1 VKIVEP
7 SEIRVRIAPSP
18 SGYLHIGTA
27 RSALFNWLF
36 ARHHNGKFLLRI
48 EDTDIERSSKE
59 MIDVIFDSLKWL
71 GLDWDEEPVFQSQ
84 RLDIHK
90 QYVDRLVGANRAYPC
105 WCSPERLKAMQEKA
119 REARENYRYDRHCLN
134 LPADEKKRLIESGEP
149 FAVRLLLPGGSTT
162 FDDLVLGETSKEHTE
177 LDDFIIARSD
187 GRAVYNMA
195 VVVDDHEMRISHVI
209 RGNDHV
215 SNTFKQLL
223 IYRALNLEPP
233 QFAHIP
239 LILTK
244 DRSKLSKRHGAAAV
258 TDYSKKGY
266 LKEAVVNFIAL
277 LGWSPGDD
285 REIMT
290 LDEMIESFSLERIN
304 PSNAIFDIDKLTW
317 MNGEYVRACENHK
330 LVDLVR
336 PFLVEAGLT
345 THLWINSRWDWMM
358 KFVRIL
364 KERCPLLTD
373 FVEKGRFFF
382 VDRFSY
388 EEKGI
393 KKHFADPQVVE
404 RLSTWAESLESLDDF
419 SAAPIEE
426 ALRELSEKLDIKA
439 ALLIHPTRLALSGS
453 TAGPPLFEMMEL
465 LGREEC
471 VKRLKKAIG
480 FIKERDLEKS

>member
-1 VKIVEP
+1 MKSSGV
-7 SEIRVRIAPSP
+7 RVRIAPSP
-18 SGYLHIGTA
+18 SGFLHIGTA

-59 MIDVIFDSLKWL
+59 MVDVIFDSLKWL
-71 GLDWDEEPVFQSQ
+71 GLDWDEEPAFQSQ
-84 RLDIHK
+84 RLDTYR
-90 QYVDRLVGANRAYPC
+90 QYVDRLLEANRAYRC
-105 WCSPERLKAMQEKA
+105 WCSPERLKTMQEKA
-119 REARENYRYDRHCLN
+119 REAKQNYRYDRHCLN
-134 LPADEKKRLIESGEP
+134 LPDGEKRRLVESGEL

-162 FDDLVLGETSKEHTE
+162 FNDLVLGETSKEHTE

-195 VVVDDHEMRISHVI
+195 VVVDDHEMRISHII

-223 IYRALNLEPP
+223 IYRALDLEPP
-233 QFAHIP
+233 QFAHLP

-244 DRSKLSKRHGAAAV
+244 DRSKLSKRHGAVAV
-258 TDYSKKGY
+258 TDYGKMGY

-290 LDEMIESFSLERIN
+290 LDEIIESFSLERIN

-317 MNGEYVRACENHK
+317 MNGEYIRACEDHK

-382 VDRFSY
+382 IDQFDY

-393 KKHFADPQVVE
+393 KKHFADPLVAGRLATWVE
-404 RLSTWAESLESLDDF
+404 TLESLDGF
-419 SAAPIEE
+419 STASIEE
-426 ALRELSEKLDIKA
+426 ALRELAEKLQIKPA
-439 ALLIHPTRLALSGS
+439 QLIHPTRLALSGS

-471 VKRLKKAIG
+471 VKRLTRAID